1 MLISWNWTVPI
12 VLSVPI
18 KLSDVVDKDVKKSEY
33 SQLKSKVAR
42 LKLKTPRISTS
53 IYNDQSRIEIVWFF
67 MPVNTSQS

>member
-33 SQLKSKVAR
+33 SQLKSMVAR
-42 LKLKTPRISTS
+42 LKLKTPSISTS